1 MFNLNILSMILTQNV
16 YAMFVKPVVDIS
28 VALAVY
34 AFYLQLNVVVL
45 VIIEATDTDF
55 ECWKHSPEK

>member
-1 MFNLNILSMILTQNV
+1 MILTQNV

-34 AFYLQLNVVVL
+34 AFDL
-45 VIIEATDTDF
+45 
-55 ECWKHSPEK
+55 